1 MDNKLKLIDF
11 SKGIKSA
18 EVMYNDTVL
27 QEQINRERLS
37 IAGTGINS
45 GFDMKLDNF
54 TLTITD
60 GTLVDNTGSE
70 EYIDGKIIEIEK
82 PKLILQ
88 TEKVYSDNN
97 GRIVLSDVPYADN
110 RMQPEEYN
118 VSIRNIT
125 IYYAD
130 IKH

>member
-70 EYIDGKIIEIEK
+70 EYIDGKME
-82 PKLILQ
+82 LRDL
-88 TEKVYSDNN
+88 NMN
-97 GRIVLSDVPYADN
+97 AR
-110 RMQPEEYN
+110 
-118 VSIRNIT
+118 
-125 IYYAD
+125 IYYQKAHPEND
-130 IKH
+130 GKTSCMSNL